1 MIDFTQDIAT
11 YCDTLKKT
19 IDATPKE
26 DINQV
31 VNILLQAYEQ
41 RQQVFVMGNG
51 GSAATASHLAC
62 DFNEGISEGK
72 AKRFRVI
79 ALTDNVPSITAIAND
94 IGYESIFVQQLS
106 SLMDP
111 GDYVIGISGSGN
123 SENVIRAIDYA
134 NEHGAITIGFTG
146 YSGGRLKQKAQH
158 NIHINI
164 DDMQV
169 AEDLHMMLNHIM
181 MRVLK
186 KHLM

>member
-1 MIDFTQDIAT
+1 MIDFTQDIT
-11 YCDTLKKT
+11 KYCDTLKTT

-31 VNILLQAYEQ
+31 LNILIEAYEQ

-72 AKRFRVI
+72 TKQFRVI
-79 ALTDNVPSITAIAND
+79 ALTDNIPSITAIAND
-94 IGYESIFVQQLS
+94 MGYEMIFVQQLS
-106 SLMDP
+106 SLMEP

-123 SENVIRAIDYA
+123 SENVIRAIDYG
-134 NEHGAITIGFTG
+134 NEHGAITVGFTG
-146 YSGGRLKQKAQH
+146 YSGGRLKKRAQH

-169 AEDLHMMLNHIM
+169 SEDLHMVLTHIM

>member
-31 VNILLQAYEQ
+31 VNILLQAYQQ

-94 IGYESIFVQQLS
+94 IGYERIFVQQLS
-106 SLMDP
+106 SLMEP

-146 YSGGRLKQKAQH
+146 YSGGRLKQKAQY

-169 AEDLHMMLNHIM
+169 AEDLHMVLNHIM